1 MIVLAFLCG
10 LGFGV
15 GVLWSGMTDPNKVL
29 AFLDVARPWDPSLL
43 LVMGSAVAVAFP
55 LIQLAARR
63 SNAILGD
70 PIDFPPRFGVT
81 RRLLLGSALFGIGW
95 GLDGLCPGPSLAM
108 LAGNTWQESL
118 FFVAM
123 IAGMLGFESW
133 QRAAQT
139 PRAVP
144 LRPADAAPAP
154 AGGS

>member
-1 MIVLAFLCG
+1 MIILAFLCG

-15 GVLWSGMTDPNKVL
+15 GVLWSGMTDPIKVL

-55 LIQLAARR
+55 LVQYAAWRPR
-63 SNAILGD
+63 AVLGV
-70 PIDFPPRFGVT
+70 PIDFPSRFGVT
-81 RRLLLGSALFGIGW
+81 RKLLLGSALFGIGW

-133 QRAAQT
+133 QRAALA
-139 PRAVP
+139 PRVA

>member
-1 MIVLAFLCG
+1 MIILAFLCG

-15 GVLWSGMTDPNKVL
+15 GVLWSGMTDPTKVL

-55 LIQLAARR
+55 LVQYAARR
-63 SNAILGD
+63 KRAVLGD
-70 PIDFPPRFGVT
+70 PIEFPSRFGVT
-81 RRLLLGSALFGIGW
+81 RKLLVGSALFGVGW

-133 QRAAQT
+133 QRAGLA
-139 PRAVP
+139 PRAA